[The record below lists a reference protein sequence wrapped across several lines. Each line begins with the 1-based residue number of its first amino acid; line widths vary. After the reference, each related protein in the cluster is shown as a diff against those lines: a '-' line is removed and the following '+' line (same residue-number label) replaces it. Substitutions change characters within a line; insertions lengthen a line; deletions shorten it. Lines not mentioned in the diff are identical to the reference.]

1 MFKFVDTEQVFP
13 GLGKLTAMY
22 RSESDLSTIGQ
33 LDGNVSQISDLNNS
47 INPQHPHPTTP
58 TPTPVSQKQDKIY
71 AALCLPTVATY
82 NLRSMIPKIGSLTT
96 DILERRID
104 CAFLTEIWE
113 NEDNQNH
120 QFEIE
125 KLLEL
130 HGLQYISS
138 SRKPNSKGVAYGG
151 AAILVNLGKL
161 SRERIPVHT
170 PSELR
175 SSLGTAPLKKWQ
187 CEI

>member
-1 MFKFVDTEQVFP
+1 M
-13 GLGKLTAMY
+13 
-22 RSESDLSTIGQ
+22 
-33 LDGNVSQISDLNNS
+33 
-47 INPQHPHPTTP
+47 TP
-58 TPTPVSQKQDKIY
+58 THNPVSQKQDKIS

-151 AAILVNLGKL
+151 AAILVNLEKF
-161 SRERIPVHT
+161 SCERIPVHT
-170 PSELR
+170 PQNLEVVWALLHPKNVS
-175 SSLGTAPLKKWQ
+175 AKFKKIIV
-187 CEI
+187 CSFYSPPNKR